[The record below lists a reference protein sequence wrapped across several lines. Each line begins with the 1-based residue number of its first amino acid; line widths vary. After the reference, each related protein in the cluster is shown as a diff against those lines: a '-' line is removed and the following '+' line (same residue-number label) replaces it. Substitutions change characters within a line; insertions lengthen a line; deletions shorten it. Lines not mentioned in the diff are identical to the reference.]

1 MKILAS
7 DFIVPRAILS
17 TDNYANLSAAHPWV
31 TVASGGQ
38 FRSWMVVFQ
47 LGNNSSPSITFKV
60 QQAKDVLGTG
70 VKDLTGQSYTHAD
83 QTTGHR
89 LFVFRFKSDDLDV
102 NNGFRVLR
110 GRVEVTGGTSTYV
123 SAITYGCEPSVGAA
137 WDNRISEV
145 LN

>member
-7 DFIVPRAILS
+7 DFIVPRAMLS
-17 TDNYANLSAAHPWV
+17 MDNYANLSAAHPWV
-31 TVASGGQ
+31 LVGGGGQ

-47 LGNNSSPSITFKV
+47 LGNNGATSITFKV

-70 VKDLTGQSYTHAD
+70 VKDLTGQSFTHAD
-83 QTTGHR
+83 PGTGHR
-89 LFVFRFKSDDLDV
+89 LFTFRFKSDDLDV
-102 NNGFRVLR
+102 NNGYRVLR

-123 SAITYGCEPSVGAA
+123 SAVTYGFEPSTGAA

-145 LN
+145 LS